1 MGLKTLA
8 FLGLSGR
15 GEELFG
21 LIGVGAFFIA
31 LLLSLVPMPLFARAG
46 IIAAGA
52 IGAYVFAFIY
62 GEYGLDR
69 LGWVIIMTAGVI
81 GWFLGFL
88 PAAVF
93 RARQGLANPP
103 G

>member
-1 MGLKTLA
+1 MLA
-8 FLGLSGR
+8 FLGLSDR
-15 GEELFG
+15 GEELFE
-21 LIGVGAFFIA
+21 LVGVSAFLLA
-31 LLLSLVPMPLFARAG
+31 LSLSLVPMPLLARAA

-52 IGAYVFAFIY
+52 IGAYAFAFAY

-88 PAAVF
+88 PAALF
-93 RARQGLANPP
+93 RARQCLANPP